1 MIHIHVNGFVVE
13 IEQKSWRFDI
23 GTEEATLTVPLSRAE
38 ALEIQRR
45 LFKADESGT
54 PKASND

>member
-1 MIHIHVNGFVVE
+1 MMHIHVNGLVVE
-13 IEQKSWRFDI
+13 IEQKRWRFDI